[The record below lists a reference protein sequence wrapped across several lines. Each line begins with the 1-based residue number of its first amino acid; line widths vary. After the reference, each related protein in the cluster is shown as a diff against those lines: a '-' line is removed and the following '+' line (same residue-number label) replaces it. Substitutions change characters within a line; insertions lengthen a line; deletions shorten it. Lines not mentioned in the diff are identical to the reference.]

1 MNELVNYEQK
11 IINTERGSFEI
22 FISGNG
28 KPLCITHL
36 YQEFSIRG
44 SALADCLSSFY
55 KVILVNLKQAGNSS
69 KARNSNELT
78 MNETV
83 KDLESIRTELGYSKW
98 SFAGHSTGGFLGL
111 TYATSK
117 PQVLDSLILCDTS
130 ASKEFLNSESCI
142 YNFKT
147 GQHRKEVSKIFLAL
161 MLPFVSKT
169 KKGIANKKLI
179 ELSLYKPERYNEYF
193 SERPFSKIIR
203 KRMRA
208 YNKDLKTYDVRD
220 KLKHIN
226 FPTLIL
232 CGQYDVQCP
241 VLYSK
246 EMHTLIP
253 NSKLVIFENSN
264 HFPFVEEKES
274 FITTVREFATI

>member
-1 MNELVNYEQK
+1 MVNYEQK
-11 IINTERGSFEI
+11 IIHTERGSFEI

-36 YQEFSIRG
+36 YQEFSIKG
-44 SALADCLSSFY
+44 SIFADCLSSFY

-69 KARNSNELT
+69 KVQNSNELT
-78 MNETV
+78 INETV
-83 KDLESIRTELGYSKW
+83 KDLESIRIELGYPKW
-98 SFAGHSTGGFLGL
+98 SFAGHSAGGFLGL
-111 TYATSK
+111 IYATSK
-117 PQVLDSLILCDTS
+117 PQALDSLIICDTS
-130 ASKEFLNSESCI
+130 ASNEFLNSESCI

-147 GQHRKEVSKIFLAL
+147 GQHRKEVSKIFLSL
-161 MLPFVSKT
+161 MLPFVSQT
-169 KKGIANKKLI
+169 KKRIANKKLI
-179 ELSLYKPERYNEYF
+179 ELSLYKPEKYNEYF

-208 YNKDLKTYDVRD
+208 YNKDLKTYEVRD

-253 NSKLVIFENSN
+253 NSKLVVFEHSN

-274 FITTVREFATI
+274 FIRTVREFITI

>member
-1 MNELVNYEQK
+1 MVHYEQR

-22 FISGNG
+22 FISGSG

-44 SALADCLSSFY
+44 SIFADCLSSIY
-55 KVILVNLKQAGNSS
+55 KVILVNLKHAGNSS
-69 KARNSNELT
+69 KVRNSNELT
-78 MNETV
+78 MYETV

-98 SFAGHSTGGFLGL
+98 SFAGHSAGGFLGL

-117 PQVLDSLILCDTS
+117 PEVLDALILCDTS
-130 ASKEFLNSESCI
+130 ASKEFLSSENCL

-161 MLPFVSKT
+161 MLPFISKD
-169 KKGIANKKLI
+169 KKRMANKKLI
-179 ELSLYKPERYNEYF
+179 ELSIYKPEKYNEYF
-193 SERPFSKIIR
+193 SEQSFSKIIK

-246 EMHTLIP
+246 EIHTLIP
-253 NSKLVIFENSN
+253 TSKLVIFKDSN

-274 FITTVREFATI
+274 FIAAVREFSVI

>member
-11 IINTERGSFEI
+11 VINTERGSFEI
-22 FISGNG
+22 FITGNG

-44 SALADCLSSFY
+44 SIFADCLSSFY

-83 KDLESIRTELGYSKW
+83 KDLESIRTELGYPKW
-98 SFAGHSTGGFLGL
+98 SFAGHSAGGFLGL

-117 PQVLDSLILCDTS
+117 PEVLDSLILCDTA
-130 ASKEFLNSESCI
+130 ASNEFLNSESCL

-147 GQHRKEVSKIFLAL
+147 GQHRKEVSNIFLAL
-161 MLPFVSKT
+161 MLPFVSKD
-169 KKGIANKKLI
+169 KKRIANKKLI
-179 ELSLYKPERYNEYF
+179 ELSLYEPEKYNEYF
-193 SERPFSKIIR
+193 SELSFSKIIR

-208 YNKDLKTYDVRD
+208 YNKDIKTYDVRE

-246 EMHTLIP
+246 EMHTLISD
-253 NSKLVIFENSN
+253 SKLEIFKNSN

-274 FITTVREFATI
+274 FITTVREFTTI